1 MTGKRTTSFD
11 PLAGQGKVVL
21 FNSSTSGI
29 VKYAQSNHF
38 HVCFRLFVFKHKG
51 SVVLF

>member
-1 MTGKRTTSFD
+1 MTGKRTTRFN
-11 PLAGQGKVVL
+11 PLAGQGEVVP
-21 FNSSTSGI
+21 FSGL
-29 VKYAQSNHF
+29 VKYAQSNDS